1 MRRVPDLS
9 PAGASVVVPA
19 YNEEDRVAATVRAAA
34 AIPGVDLVVV
44 VDDGSSDAT
53 AAVAGEAGAVVI
65 RRAANRGKASALEL
79 GAAEVASR
87 ETGAA
92 VSGRPLL
99 FLDADL
105 EATAS
110 AGAVLL
116 DAVRSGSADMAIGV
130 LPPQETSGG
139 GHGFVVRL
147 AREGIREATG
157 WEPTQPLSGQRCLTR
172 EAYDAALPLAS
183 GWGIEVGLTIDL
195 IREGLGVVEVPA
207 TFHHRVSG
215 SGVRAQVH
223 RGRQY
228 LGVWRALRARGV
240 GPRFPVPL
248 PR

>member
-19 YNEEDRVAATVRAAA
+19 YDEEARVAATVRAAS

-44 VDDGSSDAT
+44 VDDGSTDAT
-53 AAVAGEAGAVVI
+53 ADVARDAGAVVV
-65 RRAANRGKASALEL
+65 RRAANRGKAAALEL
-79 GAAEVASR
+79 GAAEVAAR
-87 ETGAA
+87 ESVAGVA
-92 VSGRPLL
+92 GRPLL

-105 EATAS
+105 EATAA

-116 DAVRSGSADMAIGV
+116 DAVGTGSADMAIGV
-130 LPPQETSGG
+130 LPPQSTSGG

-147 AREGIREATG
+147 ARDGIREATG
-157 WEPTQPLSGQRCLTR
+157 WEATQPLSGQRCLTR
-172 EAYDAALPLAS
+172 EAYDAALPLAP

-195 IREGLGVVEVPA
+195 LRAGMGVVEVPA
-207 TFHHRVSG
+207 VFHHRVSG

-240 GPRFPVPL
+240 GPRIPL